1 MILGGDYVDRAEKIM
16 LELKDSNLKITQLRN
31 LMAMAADIYND
42 VLGEEEQLSEDI
54 CARIQYLRIRFVYQS
69 GRSGMGE
76 VKKFIQKA
84 MILEAIKEIHGSRKK
99 YKLFYNYLEA
109 LVAYHKFYNEKDKS

>member
-1 MILGGDYVDRAEKIM
+1 MILGGNYVDRADKIM
-16 LELKDSNLKITQLRN
+16 SELKDSNLKITQLRN

-42 VLGEEEQLSEDI
+42 VLGEDEELSEDI

-84 MILEAIKEIHGSRKK
+84 MILEAIKEIQGSRKK

>member
-1 MILGGDYVDRAEKIM
+1 MILGGDYVDRADEIM
-16 LELKDSNLKITQLRN
+16 FELKENSELKVSQLRN

-42 VLGEEEQLSEDI
+42 VLEEEEQLSEDI
-54 CARIQYLRIRFVYQS
+54 CARIQYLRVRFVYQS
-69 GRSGMGE
+69 GRIDA

-84 MILEAIKEIHGSRKK
+84 KILDAIKEIQGSRKK

-109 LVAYHKFYNEKDKS
+109 LVAYHKYYNENDNS